1 MWQHAR
7 FRTHCLPTVKL
18 YSMLSTCFR
27 HPGLKGAIAAPATN
41 AARTA
46 PQHLR
51 RAARSLRHVPVICL
65 TILAGGCGGFNPSS
79 LWPFGEGL
87 QGREPG
93 PPPNALAYRCDGNRS
108 FYLRM
113 LDGGAAWVILPE
125 REFRLDK
132 VAGAAGRFG
141 NGVATLEV
149 NGDIATLNA
158 GPGQAYT
165 ACRVPKA
172 EPAAR

>member
-1 MWQHAR
+1 
-7 FRTHCLPTVKL
+7 
-18 YSMLSTCFR
+18 MLSICFR

-41 AARTA
+41 AAQTA
-46 PQHLR
+46 PQHPR

-132 VAGAAGRFG
+132 AVGAAGRFG

-149 NGDIATLNA
+149 NGDIATLND

-172 EPAAR
+172 GPAAR